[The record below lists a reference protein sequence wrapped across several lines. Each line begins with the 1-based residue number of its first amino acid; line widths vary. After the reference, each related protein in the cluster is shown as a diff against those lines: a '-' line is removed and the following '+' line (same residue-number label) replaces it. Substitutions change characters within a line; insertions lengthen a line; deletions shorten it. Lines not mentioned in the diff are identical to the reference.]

1 MKKAGISG
9 LEIVIKIRQ
18 SFTSRKV
25 ALSDWHI
32 RFKANKNYWETAWIK
47 PFLQE
52 GSVRKASLYYLKSY
66 VGYYVLCG

>member
-32 RFKANKNYWETAWIK
+32 RLMTNKIIGK
-47 PFLQE
+47 PGGLNHSYRS
-52 GSVRKASLYYLKSY
+52 GTVRKASL
-66 VGYYVLCG
+66 